1 MLSNHYFDKVMGEF
15 VVKAIEVEGLNY
27 YYPNSKNG
35 VVDIGFSIK
44 AGEKVGF
51 MGPNGSGKTTL
62 LLHLNGIIAMNKKVK
77 IFNKEVN
84 KKNIRFIRKN
94 VGLIFQNA
102 DYQLFSL
109 SVYDD
114 IAYGPKNLG
123 WDDEKVDNA
132 VKTALKQVDMEGF
145 EKRFPQNLSIGE
157 KKRIAI
163 ATVLSM
169 DPKILVLDEPTS
181 SLDPQVRRDLINLL
195 KTFKDKTI
203 IIASHDL
210 ELIDE
215 LCNRVVHMNKG
226 KIESIDN

>member
-1 MLSNHYFDKVMGEF
+1 MVNAVEINGLSYIYKGSDNGIKDIDLV
-15 VVKAIEVEGLNY
+15 IEEE
-27 YYPNSKNG
+27 
-35 VVDIGFSIK
+35 
-44 AGEKVGF
+44 EKVGII
-51 MGPNGSGKTTL
+51 GSNGSGKTTL
-62 LLHLNGIIAMNKKVK
+62 LHHLNGIIAVNKKVK
-77 IFNKEVN
+77 IFGKEVS
-84 KKNIRFIRKN
+84 KKNIKFIRKN

-123 WDDEKVDNA
+123 WDEEKVRNA
-132 VKTALKQVDMEGF
+132 VKIALKQVDMEGF
-145 EKRFPQNLSIGE
+145 EDRFPQNLSIGE

-181 SLDPQVRRDLINLL
+181 SLDPDGRRSLIGLL

-203 IIASHDL
+203 IIATHDL
-210 ELIDE
+210 ALVDE

-226 KIESIDN
+226 KIVKYS